1 MLFDANTGDV
11 NLMRSTPSGYET
23 ERIANNSHIT
33 QIQTCDLDSDGNQ
46 DLLLTIDKTKQTTYA
61 FIIFLRNQGN
71 GTFKKSEQG
80 IDGQYTFHEVVNLDG
95 KPGLTAVKKY
105 INEDGYMKYDFNL
118 FQWDTNFNLTETMLL
133 PDDYQLSNKEN
144 PFIADLNGDGK
155 LDFLV
160 TKNMDYYL
168 CTLENAQTITVESPG
183 APTYAVDAATGL
195 IRMEW
200 QGP

>member
-1 MLFDANTGDV
+1 MQVIDLNADGYPDLFSSKGLSFLSLPDGRYYTASLGTSVTTCEINGDGITDYVLFDANTGDV

-133 PDDYQLSNKEN
+133 PDDYKLSNEEN
-144 PFIADLNGDGK
+144 L
-155 LDFLV
+155 
-160 TKNMDYYL
+160 
-168 CTLENAQTITVESPG
+168 S
-183 APTYAVDAATGL
+183 
-195 IRMEW
+195 
-200 QGP
+200 